1 MFGWSKLNMD
11 NEVEST
17 RSSTRLPS
25 FSGVTKDFMVWWA
38 RFRAFATARKFA
50 FALGDADE
58 ADLPARED
66 AAVLDAAVEADQ
78 KKVAA
83 RKKNA
88 VAMADHSM
96 AFTNKTN
103 LGMSFKAIAAGW
115 PAGKASTVTRLL
127 KAKQVPQD
135 PMT

>member
-1 MFGWSKLNMD
+1 
-11 NEVEST
+11 
-17 RSSTRLPS
+17 
-25 FSGVTKDFMVWWA
+25 
-38 RFRAFATARKFA
+38 
-50 FALGDADE
+50 LGDADE

-66 AAVLDAAVEADQ
+66 AVLDAAVEADQ

-88 VAMADHSM
+88 AAMANHSM
-96 AFTNKTN
+96 AFTNETN

>member
-1 MFGWSKLNMD
+1 M
-11 NEVEST
+11 
-17 RSSTRLPS
+17 RLSS
-25 FSGVTKDFMVWWA
+25 FSGVTKDFMIWWA
-38 RFRAFATARKFA
+38 RFQALATARKFA
-50 FALGDADE
+50 LALGRADE

-66 AAVLDAAVEADQ
+66 TVLDAAVEADQ